1 MKSKG
6 AFKRILELRNSPSLR
21 KQIEKSQNQL
31 KQQKKYPYRKQH
43 IFIKPNLNFECN
55 DFTVPV
61 DWAAEAA
68 VRQDVF

>member
-1 MKSKG
+1 MKGKR

-31 KQQKKYPYRKQH
+31 KQQKRYPYRKQH
-43 IFIKPNLNFECN
+43 IFVKPNLTFECN
-55 DFTVPV
+55 NFTKSV

-68 VRQDVF
+68 VRQDVL